1 MDTATEIT
9 EGHYQ
14 RPEVKEVILKLCSY
28 GGGLRGLNGDEGWYS
43 KVPGGSVRLRG
54 PADYDDTTARA
65 RCLYMTADVF
75 APTVFDQSA
84 QWIEGRG
91 GEGRPLVPLG
101 TRGDLISYSLFA
113 DIDAVKDP
121 DDEGDGDGKK
131 RSKLYHPGRIE
142 ALEAAAG
149 FMVRYLKERGISE
162 AVGVLFSGQGI
173 YVMLS
178 PELSDMSE
186 VRDLPDF
193 DRDKLDEDF
202 KIWLM
207 AFNDLLADIE
217 AAFFEAYP
225 EHVGRVKFDKLNNQK
240 RKIKCL
246 LSIHRRLPFAVVPL
260 DRDDIKIDLEAA
272 RIGDHGL
279 PDETVEG
286 ARAWLDSWKAG
297 EGERSALVKLLE
309 PYRLRAAEDVTAKA
323 KTSGEIR
330 RSSEP
335 IPVESW
341 CPFYRALLEFQGG
354 AGAHRVCGA
363 LATWLYQAGW
373 SEEEAFQLWGP
384 VAARCDVETR
394 IFYASY
400 GVINSP
406 SCRTIQKTS
415 AGYPSLGFGGL
426 NLCNPN
432 EKCEGA
438 TWPGQYGAPK
448 KDEPKDVCVRDVCNI
463 TVVNAGKGS
472 EREDL
477 VYSPSKAAD
486 AMINHFDLISTPDGR
501 IWIYEGG
508 IYRPDGEHVIG
519 SFLDRIVGDLMPVRL
534 LKETLAK
541 IVYRTRE
548 DYEVF
553 NPDPCIFGVQ
563 NGVIDMR
570 TGKFAPH
577 SPSWKIT
584 RKAPVVYDPSAECP
598 EIQRFLSS
606 SLSPDDLRSLLE
618 IFAAKTTRLVFE
630 YFAAWVGR
638 GQNGKTVCE
647 ELIRSFWGDDATTE
661 VQLSGLGKNRF
672 DLVELRD
679 KYWLINSEV
688 GGGQQESRW
697 IKLISGGGKVTADQK
712 GRDHVEFRASCFII
726 FDCNNP
732 PKFQDNSHGFNRRLI
747 LLTWPYS
754 FVDSPTP
761 GVEHERKRDPDLLSK
776 ITSPSE
782 LSGLLNVLIRIAP
795 KVIESRTIYRR
806 ATGAQLA
813 EEYDLKSSS
822 AEVFWDRF
830 CEPDEDTDT
839 PSLWLYQKYV
849 SFCKIIGTTPKRDR
863 DFNAIGRKIHKVKK
877 GRTDTPQ
884 GRVQAWR
891 SMSFSDD
898 QYNQFL
904 CSWSFRPASDQQE
917 TSKNQQQDQQDQQD
931 QHKDVYG
938 LEKDEKEN
946 KDIFYMGSKTTRSCW
961 SAGPDSDS
969 AGHPA
974 GLAGHAGQLVRNDD
988 VLQVLSEMER
998 QGDAYNVS
1006 TFELE
1011 WDLDEGEG
1019 APLLEARGWE
1029 ERSPG
1034 VWYPPSRM

>member
-28 GGGLRGLNGDEGWYS
+28 AGGLRGLNGDEGWYS
-43 KVPGGSVRLRG
+43 KGPGGSVKLRG
-54 PADYDDTTARA
+54 PGDYDDTTARA
-65 RCLYMTADVF
+65 RSLYMTADVF
-75 APTVFDQSA
+75 DPKVFDLSA

-91 GEGRPLVPLG
+91 GEGRPAFPLG

-113 DIDAVKDP
+113 DIDATKEP
-121 DDEGDGDGKK
+121 GETG
-131 RSKLYHPGRIE
+131 SKLYHPGRIE
-142 ALEAAAG
+142 ALEAAAS
-149 FMVRYLKERGISE
+149 FMVRYLKDRGISE
-162 AVGVLFSGQGI
+162 SVGVLFSGQGI
-173 YVMLS
+173 YVWLHPS
-178 PELSDMSE
+178 LSDVSE
-186 VRDLPDF
+186 NRALAGF
-193 DRDKLDEDF
+193 DREKQDHDF
-202 KIWLM
+202 KVWLE
-207 AFNDLLADIE
+207 AFNALLYDIE
-217 AAFFEAYP
+217 KAFFEEYP
-225 EHVGRVKFDKLNNQK
+225 EHVGRAKFDKLNNQK

-246 LSIHRRLPFAVVPL
+246 LSIHKTMPFAVVPL
-260 DRDDIKIDLEAA
+260 DRDDVKIDLERA
-272 RIGDHGL
+272 RLTLDGGL
-279 PDETVEG
+279 PSETIAE
-286 ARAWLDSWKAG
+286 AEAWLDGWKTG
-297 EGERSALVKLLE
+297 EGERKALISLLK
-309 PYRLRAAEDVTAKA
+309 PYAAKA
-323 KTSGEIR
+323 ERDISRKANTSGEISR
-330 RSSEP
+330 ASEP
-335 IPVESW
+335 IPILDW
-341 CPFYRALLEFQGG
+341 CPFYQALGKFPGG
-354 AGAHRVCGA
+354 TGAHRVCGA
-363 LATWLYQAGW
+363 LAAWLYQAGW
-373 SEEEAFQLWGP
+373 EEGDAFDLWYN

-394 IFYASY
+394 IFYTSY

-448 KDEPKDVCVRDVCNI
+448 KDEPEDVCVRDVCNI
-463 TVVNAGKGS
+463 TVVNEGKDS

-486 AMINHFDLISTPDGR
+486 VMINHFDLISTPDGL

-519 SFLDRIVGDLMPVRL
+519 SFLDRIVGDMMPIRL

-618 IFAAKTTRLVFE
+618 IFAAKTTRIVFE
-630 YFAAWVGR
+630 YFAAFVGR
-638 GQNGKTVCE
+638 GQNGKTICE
-647 ELIRSFWGDDATTE
+647 ELIRAFWGDDATTE

-672 DLVELRD
+672 DLVELKD

-795 KVIESRTIYRR
+795 KVIESRMIYRR

-830 CEPDEDTDT
+830 CEPDDNTDT
-839 PSLWLYQKYV
+839 PSLWLYQKYEE
-849 SFCKIIGTTPKRDR
+849 FCKLVGATAKRDR
-863 DFNAIGRKIHKVKK
+863 DFNDIGRKIHKVKK

-884 GRVQAWR
+884 GRVQSWKFI
-891 SMSFSDD
+891 SFSDEE
-898 QYNQFL
+898 YNKFL

-917 TSKNQQQDQQDQQD
+917 TSKKQQQDQQDQQD

-938 LEKDEKEN
+938 LEKEN

-974 GLAGHAGQLVRNDD
+974 GHAGQLVRNDD

-1006 TFELE
+1006 AFELE

-1034 VWYPPSRM
+1034 IWYPPTRM